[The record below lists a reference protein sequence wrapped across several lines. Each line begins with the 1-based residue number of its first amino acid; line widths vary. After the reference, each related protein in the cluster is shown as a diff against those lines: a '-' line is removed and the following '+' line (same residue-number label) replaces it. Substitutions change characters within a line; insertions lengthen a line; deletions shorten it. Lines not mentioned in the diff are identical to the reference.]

1 MKKLLP
7 ICILLILTCG
17 LIPDNPVDPNN
28 TSYKTPFVIVDTMS
42 FSDGDTIIQETIS
55 LKISGN
61 LGNKNL
67 YRFQLD
73 SLSISDWKKLDSSV
87 VLSLKLTRADS
98 GLHQINIQTCY
109 DPKGDISD
117 TSFHFFKATTPQISV
132 QPINQQVTVGQQ
144 VTFAVTADGFKLHY
158 QWQKDSTVLPDDTLP
173 ALTISKAVKSDSGK
187 TYFCIIRNKFDTVS
201 SSKAILSVTSQVI
214 PPIIAVQ
221 PANATVTVSQ
231 PVEFSIIATG
241 TDLKYQWLKNGVDI
255 NGATA
260 SRHVIISVSA
270 QDSGTSFKC
279 IVSNAAGLVTS
290 DEAVLSVSKTVVKP
304 SIISQPASLTLAV
317 GEPATFSVTA
327 NGTNLKYQWFRD
339 STALSD
345 ATSSTYRISTVS
357 FTDSGTTFF
366 CLITNSADEAVS
378 SKATLRVIRTV
389 TRPSITSQPAN
400 LSLTVG
406 QPAAFS
412 VVASG
417 SNLSYQW
424 KKDSTT
430 ISGAD
435 SSTYTIQSVAHTDSG
450 AVFTCDVSN
459 SAGSVTSSAAILS
472 VVSAVT
478 IPVILAHPLALTLTE
493 GEPAQFSVSAK
504 GANLKYQWQK
514 DSTNITGEISSNLS
528 ITSVVSTDS
537 GHSYRCVVSN
547 SAGSV
552 TSSGALLEVVKS
564 ISLPVITQHPQ
575 NLSRIENESALFSVT
590 ASGTNLKFQW
600 QKDTTDV
607 PGENKATYTISTVS
621 ITDNGTKYRCK
632 VSNSAGSTVS
642 NSASLTVAAAV
653 IPPSIVTQPVSKSV
667 ITGQGATFSVVASGS
682 SLKYQWQKDTVNI
695 TDATLPEYTIATSQL
710 SDSGTTFRCVISNT
724 KGTVTSSAAILSVS
738 NNIIPPSIVTQ
749 PSNQA
754 VIEGQPATFSVAAN
768 GTDITY
774 QWQEDTVSITNAT
787 SASFPIS
794 SATYAD
800 SGSKY
805 RCVVSNTKGS
815 VTSSFAILS
824 VSKKII
830 APAIT
835 TQPSDQAVTVGQPV
849 TFSVSATGT
858 NITYQWQRDSVNI
871 SGANSTSYQITS
883 SALADNGKSFRCVI
897 TNTAG
902 VVTSRSAIL
911 TVGQNITPVSIS
923 QQPQPQIVRLGQTA
937 MFTVTATGTN
947 LQYQWQKDSTNLT
960 GQNSATFSI
969 AAVTATDNGSSY
981 RCIVSNSASTVTSTF
996 ANLTVAYTLTYY
1008 ANGNSS
1014 GTAPVDSSK
1023 YTLNS
1028 IITVADNTGLLTKT
1042 GHSFA
1047 GWNNLSNGTG
1057 KNYHP
1062 ADTLITGSANVS
1074 LFAKWNIDS
1083 FTVAFS
1089 TDGGSAVT
1097 SQRIAWN
1104 QLATQPT
1111 NPTKSGS
1118 VFGGWFANST
1128 LSEPFDFNTPI
1139 TSTRTVYA
1147 KWVVNY
1153 KVTYDGNGN
1162 CAGTAPVDPAAY
1174 VTGQKITVLG
1184 NSGGLSKEGHTFVC
1198 WNTQSD
1204 TLGKNYS
1211 VSDTFSVGTTNVT
1224 LFAKWRPN
1232 TYIISFEAYTSGL
1245 VPEPLSVTF
1254 NSTYG
1259 TLPSLARI
1267 GYIFDGWWTEM
1278 HGTGSQILTTSL
1290 VTVAADDTLYA
1301 KWNAEKYSIAYV
1313 LNGGTNSTNNPDSY
1327 TIESSTITLEGA
1339 KRTGYQFNGW
1349 FSDSLSLAPVREI
1362 SSGSS
1367 GNKTLFARWTPV
1379 NYTITYVLYG
1389 GDNHL
1394 QNPATFTIET
1404 NTITLLDAK
1413 RTDWVFS
1420 GWYSD
1425 SNFINQVTEIVTGST
1440 GDKILYAKWKCGDGI
1455 IMDIDGNVYHTVKI
1469 GNQVWTIENIRTT
1482 RYNDGKKIPNV
1493 TDSLAWSKLS
1503 TPGYCFN
1510 NNNTSASEME
1520 KWGALY
1526 NWYAVNM
1533 GKLAPEGWHVPTDAD
1548 WDTLVNYLTNIDI
1561 IIGTNKIAKLLAA
1574 KTDWATSTTTGA
1586 IGNDLLKNNA
1596 SGFLALP
1603 SGYRNNDGSFYYQ
1616 GEYGDWWSNMENDA
1630 STAYYRNLSYN
1641 SSELRRGTFYK
1652 CCGFSIRL
1660 IRD

>member
-1 MKKLLP
+1 MKKLFP
-7 ICILLILTCG
+7 ISILLLLTCY
-17 LIPDNPVDPNN
+17 LIPDNPVDPNIKG
-28 TSYKTPFVIVDTMS
+28 YKAPFIVVDTMS
-42 FSDGDTIIQETIS
+42 FSNGDTIVQDTVS

-61 LGNKNL
+61 LETRNL
-67 YRFQLD
+67 YRFQFD
-73 SLSISDWKKLDSSV
+73 SLSLSSWKKFDSSV
-87 VLSLKLTRADS
+87 VLILKLTRADS
-98 GLHQINIQTCY
+98 GSHQLHIQTCY

-117 TSFHFFKATTPQISV
+117 TAFTFFKANTPQVSA
-132 QPINQQVTVGQQ
+132 QPVSQQVTVGQQ
-144 VTFAVTADGFKLHY
+144 VSFSVIADGFKLQY
-158 QWQKDSTVLPDDTLP
+158 QWLKDSTVLPDDTLP
-173 ALTISKAVKSDSGK
+173 VFTIQKAVKSDSGK
-187 TYFCIIRNKFDTVS
+187 TYRCIVRNIFDTIT
-201 SSKAILSVTSQVI
+201 SSKAVLSVTSQVI

-221 PANATVTVSQ
+221 PASASVTISQ
-231 PVEFSIIATG
+231 PVEFAIIATG
-241 TDLKYQWLKNGVDI
+241 TDLKYQWQKNGIDI
-255 NGATA
+255 NGAIA
-260 SRHVIISVSA
+260 SKHVIISVST

-279 IVSNAAGLVTS
+279 IVSNAVGSVTS
-290 DEAVLSVSKTVVKP
+290 DEAVLSVSTTIIKP
-304 SIISQPASLTLAV
+304 SILTHPASLSLSI
-317 GEPATFSVTA
+317 GEAATFSVFA

-345 ATSSTYRISTVS
+345 ATSSTYRIATVS
-357 FTDSGTTFF
+357 FADSGTTFY
-366 CLITNSADEAVS
+366 CLVTNSAGDAVS
-378 SKATLRVIRTV
+378 SKATLSINRTIAK
-389 TRPSITSQPAN
+389 PSITSQPAN

-406 QPAAFS
+406 QSGTFS

-424 KKDSTT
+424 KKDTT
-430 ISGAD
+430 AIPGAD
-435 SSTYTIQSVAHTDSG
+435 SSTYTIPSVTIADSG

-459 SAGSVTSSAAILS
+459 SAEKVTSAAAILS

-478 IPVILAHPLALTLTE
+478 VPVILAHPLALTLTE
-493 GEPAQFSVSAK
+493 GELAQFSVSAK

-514 DSTNITGEISSNLS
+514 DSTNITGEISSSLS
-528 ITSVVSTDS
+528 ITAVVSADS

-547 SAGSV
+547 TAGSV
-552 TSSGALLEVVKS
+552 TSSSALLEVVKS
-564 ISLPVITQHPQ
+564 VFLPVITQHPQ

-600 QKDTTDV
+600 QKDTTDI
-607 PGENKATYTISTVS
+607 PGENKSTYTISSVS
-621 ITDNGTKYRCK
+621 LTDNGTNFRCK
-632 VSNSAGSTVS
+632 VSNSAGNAIS
-642 NSASLTVAAAV
+642 NSASLTVTAAV

-695 TDATLPEYTIATSQL
+695 TDANLPEYTIATSQL
-710 SDSGTTFRCVISNT
+710 SDSGTTFRCVISNS

-768 GTDITY
+768 GTDLTY
-774 QWQEDTVSITNAT
+774 QWQKDTVSIPNAT
-787 SASFPIS
+787 STSFSIS
-794 SATYAD
+794 SAAYAD

-815 VTSSFAILS
+815 VTSSFALLS
-824 VSKKII
+824 VTKKIT

-835 TQPSDQAVTVGQPV
+835 AQPSDQAVTVGQPV

-871 SGANSTSYQITS
+871 SGANNTSYQITS
-883 SALADNGKSFRCVI
+883 SALTDNGKSFRCII

-902 VVTSRSAIL
+902 TVTSRSAVL
-911 TVGQNITPVSIS
+911 SVGQNITPVSIT

-937 MFTVTATGTN
+937 IFTVSATGTN
-947 LQYQWQKDSTNLT
+947 LQFQWQKDSTNLT
-960 GQNSATFSI
+960 GQTSATFSI

-996 ANLTVAYTLTYY
+996 ANLTVAYILTYY
-1008 ANGNSS
+1008 GNGNSTGS
-1014 GTAPVDSSK
+1014 APVDSSK
-1023 YTLNS
+1023 YALNS

-1057 KNYHP
+1057 KNYNP
-1062 ADTLITGSANVS
+1062 ADTLITGSANIS
-1074 LFAKWNIDS
+1074 LFAKWNVDS
-1083 FTVAFS
+1083 FTVAFN

-1111 NPTKSGS
+1111 NPAKSGS

-1128 LSEPFDFNTPI
+1128 LTEPFDFNTPI

-1174 VTGQKITVLG
+1174 VSGQKVTVLG
-1184 NSGGLSKEGHTFVC
+1184 NSEGLSKEGHTFVC

-1224 LFAKWRPN
+1224 LFAKWRPS
-1232 TYIISFEAYTSGL
+1232 TYTISFEAYTSGL
-1245 VPEPLSVTF
+1245 IPEPLKVTY

-1313 LNGGTNSTNNPDSY
+1313 LNGGTNSTINPDSY
-1327 TIESSTITLEGA
+1327 TIESSTITLEAA

-1389 GDNHL
+1389 GNNHL
-1394 QNPATFTIET
+1394 QNPATYTIET

-1440 GDKILYAKWKCGDGI
+1440 GDKIFYAKWKCGDGI

-1493 TDSLAWSKLS
+1493 TDSLTWSKLS

-1533 GKLAPEGWHVPTDAD
+1533 GKLAPEGWHIPTDAD
-1548 WDTLVNYLTNIDI
+1548 WDTLVNYLTNSDI

-1603 SGYRNNDGSFYYQ
+1603 SGYRSNDGSFYYQ
-1616 GEYGDWWSNMENDA
+1616 GEFGDWWSNTENDA

-1641 SSELRRGTFYK
+1641 SSELRRGNYFK
-1652 CCGFSIRL
+1652 CSGFSIRL

>member
-7 ICILLILTCG
+7 ICILLILTCY
-17 LIPDNPVDPNN
+17 LIPDNPVDPN
-28 TSYKTPFVIVDTMS
+28 SSGYKAPFIIVDTMS
-42 FSDGDTIIQETIS
+42 FSDGDTITQDTVS
-55 LKISGN
+55 LKFSGN
-61 LGNKNL
+61 LENRNL

-73 SLSISDWKKLDSSV
+73 SSLRNDWKKLDSSE
-87 VLSLKLTRADS
+87 VLILKFTRADS
-98 GLHQINIQTCY
+98 GLHRITIETCY

-117 TSFHFFKATTPQISV
+117 TSFSFFKATTPQISV
-132 QPINQQVTVGQQ
+132 QPGNQQVTAGQQ
-144 VTFAVTADGFKLHY
+144 VTFIVTAGGSNLKY
-158 QWQKDSTVLPDDTLP
+158 QWQKDSTVLTNDTMP
-173 ALTISKAVKSDSGK
+173 TLTISKAAKSDSGK
-187 TYFCIIRNKFDTVS
+187 TFFCIVWNKFDTIF
-201 SSKAILSVTSQVI
+201 SSKAMLFVTSQVI
-214 PPIIAVQ
+214 SPIIAVQ
-221 PANATVTVSQ
+221 PASATVTISQ

-241 TDLKYQWLKNGVDI
+241 TDLKYQWQKNGADI
-255 NGATA
+255 NGAIA
-260 SRHVIISVSA
+260 PKYVIISVTA
-270 QDSGTSFKC
+270 QDSGTTYKC
-279 IVSNAAGLVTS
+279 IVSNSAGLVTS

-304 SIISQPASLTLAV
+304 SIYTQPASLSLKV
-317 GEPATFSVTA
+317 GESATFSVAA
-327 NGTNLKYQWFRD
+327 NGTNLKYQWYRD
-339 STALSD
+339 STALSE
-345 ATSSTYRISTVS
+345 ATSSTYRISSVS
-357 FTDSGTTFF
+357 SADSGTSFY
-366 CLITNSADEAVS
+366 CLVTNSAGEAVS
-378 SKATLRVIRTV
+378 SKATLSVIRTI
-389 TRPSITSQPAN
+389 TKPLITSQPAN

-412 VVASG
+412 VIASG

-424 KKDSTT
+424 KKGTAT
-430 ISGAD
+430 IPDAD
-435 SSTYTIQSVAHTDSG
+435 SSTYIIPSVALTDSG
-450 AVFTCDVSN
+450 AAFTCDVSN
-459 SAGSVTSSAAILS
+459 SAGKVTSSAAVLS

-514 DSTNITGEISSNLS
+514 DSANITGEISSSLT
-528 ITSVVSTDS
+528 IAAVVSADS
-537 GHSYRCVVSN
+537 GHKYRCVVSN
-547 SAGSV
+547 TAGSV

-564 ISLPVITQHPQ
+564 VSLPVITQHPQ
-575 NLSRIENESALFSVT
+575 NLSRIEGESALFAVS
-590 ASGTNLKFQW
+590 ASGTNIKFQW
-600 QKDTTDV
+600 QKDTSDI
-607 PGENKATYTISTVS
+607 PGENKSTYTISTVS
-621 ITDNGTKYRCK
+621 LTDNGTIFRCK
-632 VSNSAGSTVS
+632 VSNSAGSTIS
-642 NSASLTVAAAV
+642 NIASLTVTAAV
-653 IPPSIVTQPVSKSV
+653 ISPAIVTQPVSKSV
-667 ITGQGATFSVVASGS
+667 ITGQGATFSVVATGS

-695 TDATLPEYTIATSQL
+695 TDATLPEYTIASSQL

-724 KGTVTSSAAILSVS
+724 KGTVVSSAATLSVS

-749 PSNQA
+749 PVNQA
-754 VIEGQPATFSVAAN
+754 AIEGQPATFSVAAN

-774 QWQEDTVSITNAT
+774 QWQKDTISITNAT
-787 SASFPIS
+787 SASFPIT
-794 SATYAD
+794 SAAYAD

-805 RCVVSNTKGS
+805 RCVVTNSKGS
-815 VTSSFAILS
+815 VASSFAILS
-824 VSKKII
+824 VAKKII

-835 TQPSDQAVTVGQPV
+835 VQPSDQAVTVGQPV
-849 TFSVSATGT
+849 TFTISATGT
-858 NITYQWQRDSVNI
+858 SITYQWQKDSVNI
-871 SGANSTSYQITS
+871 SGANSTSYQIPS
-883 SALADNGKSFRCVI
+883 SALTDNGRVYRCVV

-902 VVTSRSAIL
+902 TVTSRSAIL
-911 TVGQNITPVSIS
+911 TVGQNIIPVSIT
-923 QQPQPQIVRLGQTA
+923 QQPQPQIIRLGQTA
-937 MFTVTATGTN
+937 SFTIAATGTN
-947 LQYQWQKDSTNLT
+947 LQYQWQKDTTNLSGQT
-960 GQNSATFSI
+960 GSTFSI
-969 AAVTATDNGSSY
+969 AAVSATDNGASY

-996 ANLTVAYTLTYY
+996 ANLTVAYSLTYY

-1014 GTAPVDSSK
+1014 GTVPVDSSK

-1028 IITVADNTGLLTKT
+1028 TITVADNTGLLTKT
-1042 GHSFA
+1042 GHHFG
-1047 GWNNLSNGTG
+1047 GWNKLSNGTG
-1057 KNYHP
+1057 KTYNP
-1062 ADTLITGSANVS
+1062 ADTLITGAANIS
-1074 LFAKWNIDS
+1074 LFAKWDIDS
-1083 FTVAFS
+1083 FTVAFN
-1089 TDGGSAVT
+1089 TNGGSAIA

-1111 NPTKSGS
+1111 NPTKAGS

-1128 LSEPFDFNTPI
+1128 LTEPFDFNTPI

-1162 CAGTAPVDPAAY
+1162 CAGIIPVDPDAY
-1174 VTGQKITVLG
+1174 VSGQKVTVLG
-1184 NSGGLSKEGHTFVC
+1184 NTGSLSKEGHTFVC

-1211 VSDTFSVGTTNVT
+1211 ESDTFLIGTTNAT
-1224 LFAKWRPN
+1224 LFAKWRPS
-1232 TYIISFEAYTSGL
+1232 TYTISFEAYVNG
-1245 VPEPLSVTF
+1245 VIPAPQKVTF
-1254 NSTYG
+1254 NGTYE

-1267 GYIFDGWWTEM
+1267 GYIFGGWWTEM
-1278 HGTGSQILTTSL
+1278 HGTGSQIQTTSL

-1301 KWNAEKYSIAYV
+1301 KWSPEKYGITYV
-1313 LNGGTNSTNNPDSY
+1313 LNGGANSVNNPDSY
-1327 TIESSTITLEGA
+1327 TIESSTISLGDA
-1339 KRTGYQFNGW
+1339 KRAGYQFNGW
-1349 FSDSLSLAPVREI
+1349 FSDSLSIAPVREI
-1362 SSGSS
+1362 VAGST
-1367 GNKTLFARWTPV
+1367 GNKTLFARWIPV

-1394 QNPATFTIET
+1394 QNPATYTIET

-1425 SNFINQVTEIVTGST
+1425 SNFVNQVTGIVTGST
-1440 GDKILYAKWKCGDGI
+1440 ENKIFYAKWKCGDGI
-1455 IMDIDGNVYHTVKI
+1455 IMDIDGNIYHTVKI

-1510 NNNTSASEME
+1510 NNSSSASEME

-1526 NWYAVNM
+1526 NWYAVNL

-1561 IIGTNKIAKLLAA
+1561 ITSTNKVAKLLAS

-1603 SGYRNNDGSFYYQ
+1603 GGYRNNDGSFYYQ

-1641 SSELRRGTFYK
+1641 SSELRRGNYYK
-1652 CCGFSIRL
+1652 CSGFSIRL
-1660 IRD
+1660 VRD